1 MGVLHHLSNPD
12 KGLKNILSV
21 LKKNGILFLYLY
33 GKLGAHQRMRKKK
46 IISLL
51 LKNKTNYEKGIKLVK
66 EMRFDTFEYGW
77 DIDYKNELEKN
88 SVIVDAYLHTNEKLY
103 DFDDID
109 TLMQNSG
116 LFGYAIFGIT
126 TKTQG
131 LLFTTKINSK
141 GKLKIPYSDINKF
154 LSSKRALKYFNSLD
168 IKNKCKI
175 IELFYEPNGYTVIGL
190 TKKMYDSMGANNR
203 IRQNFVK
210 C

>member
-21 LKKNGILFLYLY
+21 LEKNGILFLYLY

-51 LKNKTNYEKGIKLVK
+51 LKNKINYEEGIKLVK
-66 EMRFDTFEYGW
+66 EMKFDTFEYGW

-88 SVIVDAYLHTNEKLY
+88 SVIVDAYLHPNEKLY

-154 LSSKRALKYFNSLD
+154 LSSKRALKYFDSLD

-190 TKKMYDSMGANNR
+190 TKKMYDSMGTNNR